1 MADNGQSRDDLLIVD
16 VELRADEA
24 ASANGIKEQLPRI
37 AALINK
43 DNSIKL
49 AVSLDEAAAQA
60 DVKRM
65 TSKLSNAVK
74 NRGVELSVEL
84 DRASVGVLQ
93 SELQKIGVSS
103 GMTRSLTAEMDKMG
117 LVIDRVTHSWHE
129 TANAEGRV
137 LNLVIQGTDQQQ
149 RQVSV
154 AKQFMV
160 TVGDTGEIYSE
171 LRNTVTRATSD
182 LERQRV
188 AQEKINESARKAN
201 DDRLAFLAKQ
211 RSVLEGVQASYAQ
224 EDGTTAKPVVDT
236 AHIAELGTRYDEIAQ
251 KIAALENAQ
260 GALTRAQKADVEA
273 QIRELS
279 RLAQSYKNTEYVATQ
294 LRTKTVTEV
303 NAEQGK
309 KLTEYESELR
319 NAGNLTAEFQ
329 QKISDLR
336 VQLNAAFDRNSL
348 TAFLGGF
355 DALRGEV
362 DAFQAKI
369 RGVDEVYTKLIQVS
383 KRLAVEQGKLTQVNP
398 VTQPEAYAAQEKV
411 VEALREQRTELQ
423 DQIVAAGELA
433 EHSKKRLEYAQ
444 EQELLNRKA
453 GVAEAEIADKARQAD
468 EGYQSVGVTVEG
480 LRVKME
486 RLSEPSQTLLANMA
500 ALNDVMRQYAE
511 ADDDKTKIALW
522 ERMQE
527 LIASCRREITGLA
540 AVENGSVRQFKL
552 SQSLEKA
559 QADLET
565 IRRTWSAFQKDPG
578 LRTQFQLLEE
588 GLHRCNTE
596 ADFKKWSAEL
606 NTFKSQ
612 VKAAGL
618 NTLSFADSVKDA
630 FGKVFQWFSA
640 TSMLFKTFEYIK
652 RGINTVIDLDT
663 AMVDLRKTTDATEA
677 EYRQFYDT
685 ANETAKRL
693 NMTTEAVI
701 SQTASWSRLGY
712 SMDAA
717 AKLAENSA
725 IFAAVSPE
733 MTVDE
738 ATDGLVSILKAFDIE
753 AENSLDGIISKV
765 NEVGN
770 RFAVTNKDIV
780 DALTR
785 SSSAMAAANNTFEET
800 IALATAGIEITRD
813 SEGMGQGL
821 KTLSMRIRAIDE
833 ETEEYSED
841 IAILRGQ
848 IADLTKVAS
857 NNYTGVSLFEPGDP
871 ETYRS
876 TYDILQDISKIW
888 GELTDK
894 NRAQLLE
901 ALFGKRQANV
911 CLYAQKCA

>member
-1 MADNGQSRDDLLIVD
+1 
-16 VELRADEA
+16 
-24 ASANGIKEQLPRI
+24 
-37 AALINK
+37 
-43 DNSIKL
+43 
-49 AVSLDEAAAQA
+49 
-60 DVKRM
+60 M
-65 TSKLSNAVK
+65 T
-74 NRGVELSVEL
+74 E
-84 DRASVGVLQ
+84 
-93 SELQKIGVSS
+93 
-103 GMTRSLTAEMDKMG
+103 
-117 LVIDRVTHSWHE
+117 
-129 TANAEGRV
+129 
-137 LNLVIQGTDQQQ
+137 
-149 RQVSV
+149 
-154 AKQFMV
+154 
-160 TVGDTGEIYSE
+160 
-171 LRNTVTRATSD
+171 
-182 LERQRV
+182 
-188 AQEKINESARKAN
+188 
-201 DDRLAFLAKQ
+201 
-211 RSVLEGVQASYAQ
+211 
-224 EDGTTAKPVVDT
+224 
-236 AHIAELGTRYDEIAQ
+236 
-251 KIAALENAQ
+251 
-260 GALTRAQKADVEA
+260 
-273 QIRELS
+273 S
-279 RLAQSYKNTEYVATQ
+279 RLYIEG
-294 LRTKTVTEV
+294 
-303 NAEQGK
+303 GK
-309 KLTEYESELR
+309 KLSGEISVHGAKNSVLPVLAAALLSQDVCRIENCPALSDVYSSTRILRSLGCKCRRDGSALEVDARTLSGCEISEDLMREMRSSIVFLGAILGRLRRCRLSFPGGCELGPRPIDIHLSGLSKLGAKITEDHGVLDCTLPQSVSGADMTLPLPSVGATENIMLAAVLGSGETVIR
-319 NAGNLTAEFQ
+319 NAAREPE
-329 QKISDLR
+329 ISDLAGF
-336 VQLNAAFDRNSL
+336 LNAC
-348 TAFLGGF
+348 G
-355 DALRGEV
+355 
-362 DAFQAKI
+362 AKI
-369 RGVDEVYTKLIQVS
+369 SGQGSSTVTVKGVG
-383 KRLAVEQGKLTQVNP
+383 RLHGAEYSVMP
-398 VTQPEAYAAQEKV
+398 D
-411 VEALREQRTELQ
+411 R
-423 DQIVAAGELA
+423 IVAAGELA

-480 LRVKME
+480 LRMKME

-500 ALNDVMRQYAE
+500 TLNDVMRQYAE

-540 AVENGSVRQFKL
+540 AAENGSVRQFKL

-565 IRRTWSAFQKDPG
+565 IRRTWSAFQWDQG

-618 NTLSFADSVKDA
+618 NTLSFADAVKDA
-630 FGKVFQWFSA
+630 FGKVAQWFSA
-640 TSMLFKTFEYIK
+640 TSMIFKTFNLIK
-652 RGINTVIDLDT
+652 RGVRTVIELDT

-857 NNYTGVSLFEPGDP
+857 NNYTGVSLFEPGAP